1 MKFNKN
7 LINIERDN
15 DYNFDRSKF
24 LRLDRNERVIPYE
37 KKDLLKVRKI
47 INDYFL
53 QAYPSYKIDLLRK
66 IYVKNKLHKKKN
78 YDVTITPGADIAI
91 RYIFELFT
99 DNKNKKI
106 LSINP
111 TYGMVNIY
119 ADIFRF
125 KVKKINEKDLKE
137 FSNKKNYENIQF
149 VYLANPNNPSGEN
162 IKTETLL
169 KILNIC
175 IEKKILFVLDEVY
188 IDYSSQKSFLNEIK
202 NKINHILILRSFSKS
217 IGLAGLRVGYVIG
230 SKKNIRI
237 FNSIRPPHDTSY
249 LSIKIANSLY
259 DGEKKYLQKIKKS
272 KKFVIEFCKKN
283 KLNYKMTNANFF
295 HLYFNKVKIKK
306 IFFKLKKNKILV
318 KSNYLGNLVK
328 TEQSIRITLG
338 NKEQMKFFFD
348 NLMKAL

>member
-7 LINIERDN
+7 LINIKRDG

-37 KKDLLKVRKI
+37 KKDLLKVSKI
-47 INDYFL
+47 VNDYFL
-53 QAYPSYKIDLLRK
+53 QAYPSYKIDLLKK
-66 IYVKNKLHKKKN
+66 IYLKNKLHKKKN

-99 DNKNKKI
+99 DRKNKKI
-106 LSINP
+106 LSIDP
-111 TYGMVNIY
+111 TYGMVNVY
-119 ADIFRF
+119 ADIFRY
-125 KVKKINEKDLKE
+125 KVKKIHEKNLKE
-137 FSNKKNYENIQF
+137 FSNKKNYNDIQF

-162 IKTETLL
+162 IKTDTLH

-175 IEKKILFVLDEVY
+175 IEKKILLILDEVY
-188 IDYSSQKSFLNEIK
+188 IDYSSQKSFLKEIK
-202 NKINHILILRSFSKS
+202 NKINNILILRSFSKS

-249 LSIKIANSLY
+249 LSIKIANFLY
-259 DGEKKYLQKIKKS
+259 DGEKKYLQQIKES
-272 KKFVIEFCKKN
+272 RKFVVEFCKKN
-283 KLNYKMTNANFF
+283 ELKYKMTNANFF
-295 HLYFNKVKIKK
+295 HLYFDKQKIKN

-318 KSNYLGNLVK
+318 KSNYLGSLVK
-328 TEQSIRITLG
+328 TDQSIRITLG
-338 NKEQMKFFFD
+338 SKDQMKFFFK
-348 NLMKAL
+348 NLMKVL

>member
-1 MKFNKN
+1 MQR
-7 LINIERDN
+7 I
-15 DYNFDRSKF
+15 
-24 LRLDRNERVIPYE
+24 
-37 KKDLLKVRKI
+37 
-47 INDYFL
+47 
-53 QAYPSYKIDLLRK
+53 SYT
-66 IYVKNKLHKKKN
+66 KKKN

-175 IEKKILFVLDEVY
+175 IEKKFCLF
-188 IDYSSQKSFLNEIK
+188 
-202 NKINHILILRSFSKS
+202 
-217 IGLAGLRVGYVIG
+217 
-230 SKKNIRI
+230 
-237 FNSIRPPHDTSY
+237 
-249 LSIKIANSLY
+249 
-259 DGEKKYLQKIKKS
+259 
-272 KKFVIEFCKKN
+272 
-283 KLNYKMTNANFF
+283 
-295 HLYFNKVKIKK
+295 
-306 IFFKLKKNKILV
+306 
-318 KSNYLGNLVK
+318 
-328 TEQSIRITLG
+328 
-338 NKEQMKFFFD
+338 
-348 NLMKAL
+348 